1 MKIKLVCVGVVR
13 DSAIVSALYLYAKRI
28 GHYWPFSIVNVADV
42 RSPGAAERQK
52 SLEGAKLLAE
62 VAPGDFLLLLDERGR
77 QYGSRE
83 FSDFLARSSAVLARS
98 SAIRVLARSSAM
110 RNSFILARSSATR

>member
-1 MKIKLVCVGVVR
+1 MKIKLVCVGGVR
-13 DSAIVSALYLYAKRI
+13 DSAIASAIDMYAKRI

-62 VAPGDFLLLLDERGR
+62 VAPGDCLTSEAVNTARGNFPIFLRGR
-77 QYGSRE
+77 P
-83 FSDFLARSSAVLARS
+83 
-98 SAIRVLARSSAM
+98 
-110 RNSFILARSSATR
+110 